1 MRRLNLVIADTDEGY
16 VRNVVN
22 HLMTN
27 YLDKLR
33 VSSFTRRELLYDFLS
48 GLNKVDVLLISPD
61 MYSKDLPIDSDTK
74 VFLLT
79 KGEPSSKQRT
89 YRHSSS
95 RSIHNRT
102 KN

>member
-48 GLNKVDVLLISPD
+48 
-61 MYSKDLPIDSDTK
+61 
-74 VFLLT
+74 
-79 KGEPSSKQRT
+79 RA
-89 YRHSSS
+89 
-95 RSIHNRT
+95 
-102 KN
+102 